1 MPGDDSAVSAT
12 APGTPGAGAGR
23 PVGRSAV
30 RRRVRRLIDGG
41 LLLQGGV
48 QGSPVL
54 RLFARW
60 VRRPLLPAVRLW
72 RRNIQLK
79 VVATTLLMSLGV
91 VLLLGFVVIGQVRN
105 GLLDA
110 KVKGAESQATG
121 GFRVAETLARSAG
134 EGTSDGNA
142 RDGLP
147 RQNSAIW
154 LNDLVQQMSASGQ
167 GAFHVVTLNPPGEG
181 GNVSARAPRGS
192 GNVDAPA
199 SVPLTLREGVDDNT
213 GPSRSYTRIIYSDG
227 RPSQPGLAIGTQ
239 LSTPQSDRY
248 ELYYLFPLAQE
259 EKSLSLVKTT
269 LATAG
274 LFVVVLLGAIA
285 WLVVRQVV
293 TPVRMAAGIAERLSA
308 GRLQERMKVTG
319 EDDIAR
325 LGEAFNKMAQNL
337 QLKIQ
342 QLEALSRMQRR
353 FVSDVSHELRTP
365 LTTVRMAADVIHE
378 ARVDFDP
385 VTARSAELLADQLD
399 RFESLLADL
408 LEISRF
414 DAGAAALE
422 AEPID
427 LREVVR
433 RVVGGA
439 EPLAERKGTR
449 IRVVGDQQPVIAEAD
464 TRRVE
469 RVLRNLVVNA
479 VEHGEGRDVVVRL
492 ATAGGAVAVA
502 VRDYGVGLKPGEATR
517 VFSRFWRADPARART
532 TGGTG
537 LGLSIALEDARLHGG
552 WLQAWGEPGGGSQF
566 RLTLPRTADEAL
578 RGSPIPLEPEDSRRN
593 RDAAQGPPP
602 PPADGSAVTVPAQ
615 LSAAARAVPAPATG
629 RRDPAAGLHSRPGAP
644 RSAASTVPPRAG
656 GPGRSPLPQQGGSTT
671 GTTPVVDPAA
681 LPSNGSRV
689 VPRRDGTG
697 PASATHGEATE
708 DVTTLCGP
716 GTTSGARR
724 PHTPG
729 DGTGPAAAPDTGA
742 RDGRG
747 VRKGHGDG
755 RDDGRGAGRG
765 AGDVDGDVG
774 EDVDGRD
781 DGSGHEHVG
790 GHGDRHVGGRRDL
803 GGRVDAD
810 RHRGGDRSAGGDR
823 GTGGAGDRTGAPG
836 TSAALTG
843 TTGDRPGNEREEPR
857 G

>member
-1 MPGDDSAVSAT
+1 MARDSAASG
-12 APGTPGAGAGR
+12 PGRPGARPGR
-23 PVGRSAV
+23 PVGLRTTGTGWEG
-30 RRRVRRLIDGG
+30 LFEGG
-41 LLLQGGV
+41 LLQGGV

-54 RLFARW
+54 RLVMRW
-60 VRRPLLPAVRLW
+60 VRRPLLPVMRLW

-79 VVATTLLMSLGV
+79 IVATTLLMSLGV

-110 KVKGAESQATG
+110 KVKASQSQAVGGFTVAGQKADSAASASGGDDNAGTG
-121 GFRVAETLARSAG
+121 GNPV
-134 EGTSDGNA
+134 
-142 RDGLP
+142 
-147 RQNSAIW
+147 QNVRGWMS
-154 LNDLVQQMSASGQ
+154 DLVESLSSGGQ
-167 GAFHVVTLNPPGEG
+167 GAFDVVTLSTTAADNDNRGLGPRASG
-181 GNVSARAPRGS
+181 G
-192 GNVDAPA
+192 VDPSP
-199 SVPLTLREGVDDNT
+199 SVPEALRKRLDAGLGVAQ
-213 GPSRSYTRIIYSDG
+213 SYTRIVYTDTG
-227 RPSQPGLAIGTQ
+227 RQPQPALIIGKQINDPNGDPYQ
-239 LSTPQSDRY
+239 LY
-248 ELYYLFPLAQE
+248 FLFPLTQE
-259 EKSLSLVKTT
+259 EKSLSLVKGT

-342 QLEALSRMQRR
+342 QLEDLSRMQRR

-378 ARVDFDP
+378 ARADFDP

-427 LREVVR
+427 LRDVVR
-433 RVVGGA
+433 RVVSGA

-449 IRVVGDQQPVIAEAD
+449 VRVVGDQQPVVAEAD
-464 TRRVE
+464 ARRVE

-479 VEHGEGRDVVVRL
+479 VEHGEGKDVVVRL
-492 ATAGGAVAVA
+492 AAAGGAVAVA

-566 RLTLPRTADEAL
+566 RLTLPRTADEPL
-578 RGSPIPLEPEDSRRN
+578 RGSPIPLEPKDSRRN
-593 RDAAQGPPP
+593 RGLNDAGLNDSGL
-602 PPADGSAVTVPAQ
+602 DGSGLPRGGSGKQAVVPGQATRESVP
-615 LSAAARAVPAPATG
+615 SAAPIAPRHAPATPTA
-629 RRDPAAGLHSRPGAP
+629 DP
-644 RSAASTVPPRAG
+644 T
-656 GPGRSPLPQQGGSTT
+656 
-671 GTTPVVDPAA
+671 A
-681 LPSNGSRV
+681 LPGSGARV
-689 VPRRDGTG
+689 VPRQVGRSRRQDDSTPRPSQDGGG
-697 PASATHGEATE
+697 PDEREQGEA
-708 DVTTLCGP
+708 
-716 GTTSGARR
+716 
-724 PHTPG
+724 
-729 DGTGPAAAPDTGA
+729 
-742 RDGRG
+742 
-747 VRKGHGDG
+747 
-755 RDDGRGAGRG
+755 
-765 AGDVDGDVG
+765 
-774 EDVDGRD
+774 
-781 DGSGHEHVG
+781 
-790 GHGDRHVGGRRDL
+790 VGGR
-803 GGRVDAD
+803 
-810 RHRGGDRSAGGDR
+810 
-823 GTGGAGDRTGAPG
+823 
-836 TSAALTG
+836 
-843 TTGDRPGNEREEPR
+843 
-857 G
+857 

>member
-1 MPGDDSAVSAT
+1 MSQDSAAT
-12 APGTPGAGAGR
+12 APGRTGTRRER
-23 PVGRSAV
+23 PVGRKTAGS
-30 RRRVRRLIDGG
+30 RWGRFLEGG
-41 LLLQGGV
+41 LLQGGV

-54 RLFARW
+54 RLLLRW
-60 VRRPLLPAVRLW
+60 VRRPLLPVMRLW
-72 RRNIQLK
+72 RRNIQLR
-79 VVATTLLMSLGV
+79 VVVSTLVMSLGV

-110 KVKGAESQATG
+110 KVKASQSQATG
-121 GFRVAETLARSAG
+121 GFAAAKQRADEFAAGSADDGAAADERS
-134 EGTSDGNA
+134 
-142 RDGLP
+142 
-147 RQNSAIW
+147 RQNVIQW
-154 LNDLVQQMSASGQ
+154 MSDTVSSLSSGGQ
-167 GAFHVVTLNPPGEG
+167 GAFEVVTLPAAAGSETG
-181 GNVSARAPRGS
+181 GRGRRAS
-192 GNVDAPA
+192 GGVDPTA
-199 SVPLTLREGVDDNT
+199 SVPEALRERIDGATGVFQ
-213 GPSRSYTRIIYSDG
+213 SYTRIVYQPSAHKE
-227 RPSQPGLAIGTQ
+227 SQPGLVIGKQ
-239 LSTPQSDRY
+239 VSDPNGDQY
-248 ELYYLFPLAQE
+248 QLYYLFPLTQE

-337 QLKIQ
+337 QVKIQ
-342 QLEALSRMQRR
+342 QLEDLSRMQRR

-378 ARVDFDP
+378 AREDFDP

-433 RVVGGA
+433 RVVSGA

-449 IRVVGDQQPVIAEAD
+449 IRVAGDQQPVVAEAD

-479 VEHGEGRDVVVRL
+479 VEHGEGRDVVVKL
-492 ATAGGAVAVA
+492 AAAGGAVAVA

-566 RLTLPRTADEAL
+566 RLTLPRTADEPL
-578 RGSPIPLEPEDSRRN
+578 RGSPIPLEPKDSRRN
-593 RDAAQGPPP
+593 RGLDDAGLPS
-602 PPADGSAVTVPAQ
+602 GGKSATVPAQ
-615 LSAAARAVPAPATG
+615 PQGEQGPLRPARDPIGPRQSAAPKA
-629 RRDPAAGLHSRPGAP
+629 DP
-644 RSAASTVPPRAG
+644 T
-656 GPGRSPLPQQGGSTT
+656 
-671 GTTPVVDPAA
+671 A
-681 LPSNGSRV
+681 LPGNGARV
-689 VPRRDGTG
+689 VPR
-697 PASATHGEATE
+697 PASGTRRLDDTIGEQ
-708 DVTTLCGP
+708 P
-716 GTTSGARR
+716 GERAV
-724 PHTPG
+724 PG
-729 DGTGPAAAPDTGA
+729 E
-742 RDGRG
+742 
-747 VRKGHGDG
+747 
-755 RDDGRGAGRG
+755 GAGKAEESEKQGETTRG
-765 AGDVDGDVG
+765 
-774 EDVDGRD
+774 R
-781 DGSGHEHVG
+781 
-790 GHGDRHVGGRRDL
+790 
-803 GGRVDAD
+803 
-810 RHRGGDRSAGGDR
+810 
-823 GTGGAGDRTGAPG
+823 
-836 TSAALTG
+836 
-843 TTGDRPGNEREEPR
+843 
-857 G
+857 

>member
-1 MPGDDSAVSAT
+1 MPGDSAAS
-12 APGTPGAGAGR
+12 APGRSGDRPER
-23 PVGRSAV
+23 PVGGKRLGT
-30 RRRVRRLIDGG
+30 RWRRLFEGG
-41 LLLQGGV
+41 LLQGGV

-54 RLFARW
+54 RLFMRW
-60 VRRPLLPAVRLW
+60 VRRPLLPVMRLW

-79 VVATTLLMSLGV
+79 VVVTTLLMSLGV

-110 KVKGAESQATG
+110 KVKASQSQATG
-121 GFRVAETLARSAG
+121 GFAVAKQKADEAGTGTGDTAETADGRQSQNL
-134 EGTSDGNA
+134 TSWM
-142 RDGLP
+142 
-147 RQNSAIW
+147 S
-154 LNDLVQQMSASGQ
+154 DLVESLSSGGQ
-167 GAFHVVTLNPPGEG
+167 GAFDVVTLPAGDNNSG
-181 GNVSARAPRGS
+181 GGRTRAS
-192 GNVDAPA
+192 GQVDPTA
-199 SVPLTLREGVDDNT
+199 SVPDDLRARINGNT
-213 GPSRSYTRIIYSDG
+213 TAAQSYTRIIYTDDKE
-227 RPSQPGLAIGTQ
+227 SQPALVIGKQ
-239 LSTPQSDRY
+239 VNDPNNQPY
-248 ELYYLFPLAQE
+248 ELYYLFPLTQE
-259 EKSLSLVKTT
+259 EKSLSLVKGT

-342 QLEALSRMQRR
+342 QLEDLSRMQRR

-378 ARVDFDP
+378 AREDFDP

-433 RVVGGA
+433 RVVSGA
-439 EPLAERKGTR
+439 APLAERKGTH
-449 IRVVGDQQPVIAEAD
+449 IRVVGDLQPVVAEAD
-464 TRRVE
+464 ARRVE

-479 VEHGEGRDVVVRL
+479 VEHGEGKDVVVKL
-492 ATAGGAVAVA
+492 AAAGGAVAVA

-566 RLTLPRTADEAL
+566 RLTLPRTADEPL
-578 RGSPIPLEPEDSRRN
+578 RGSPIPLEPKDSRRN
-593 RDAAQGPPP
+593 RGLGEAGLPSGGEDKRA
-602 PPADGSAVTVPAQ
+602 TVPVQ
-615 LSAAARAVPAPATG
+615 PGGQAPPLAPMTQ
-629 RRDPAAGLHSRPGAP
+629 RMTTTAPTADP
-644 RSAASTVPPRAG
+644 T
-656 GPGRSPLPQQGGSTT
+656 
-671 GTTPVVDPAA
+671 A
-681 LPSNGSRV
+681 LPGSGARV
-689 VPRRDGTG
+689 VPRPVQGVRRQEGPPETG
-697 PASATHGEATE
+697 QAGGADRADESNKPGEAF
-708 DVTTLCGP
+708 
-716 GTTSGARR
+716 R
-724 PHTPG
+724 
-729 DGTGPAAAPDTGA
+729 
-742 RDGRG
+742 GR
-747 VRKGHGDG
+747 
-755 RDDGRGAGRG
+755 
-765 AGDVDGDVG
+765 
-774 EDVDGRD
+774 
-781 DGSGHEHVG
+781 
-790 GHGDRHVGGRRDL
+790 
-803 GGRVDAD
+803 
-810 RHRGGDRSAGGDR
+810 
-823 GTGGAGDRTGAPG
+823 
-836 TSAALTG
+836 
-843 TTGDRPGNEREEPR
+843 
-857 G
+857 

>member
-1 MPGDDSAVSAT
+1 MSGDSAAP
-12 APGTPGAGAGR
+12 APGRPGGRPER
-23 PVGRSAV
+23 PVGRKPAGS
-30 RRRVRRLIDGG
+30 RWGRLFEGG
-41 LLLQGGV
+41 LLEGGV
-48 QGSPVL
+48 QGSPVI
-54 RLFARW
+54 RLFMRW
-60 VRRPLLPAVRLW
+60 VRRPLLPVMRLW

-110 KVKGAESQATG
+110 KVKASQSQATG
-121 GFRVAETLARSAG
+121 GFAVAKQQAEEAVSVTGDEESA
-134 EGTSDGNA
+134 A
-142 RDGLP
+142 
-147 RQNSAIW
+147 
-154 LNDLVQQMSASGQ
+154 
-167 GAFHVVTLNPPGEG
+167 
-181 GNVSARAPRGS
+181 
-192 GNVDAPA
+192 
-199 SVPLTLREGVDDNT
+199 
-213 GPSRSYTRIIYSDG
+213 DG
-227 RPSQPGLAIGTQ
+227 RPSQSVIQWMSDLVESLSSGGQGAFDVVTLPAGDASGSGRGPRASGQVNPTASVPAALRERIDQNTSAAQSYTRIVYDTDKASQPALVIGKQ
-239 LSTPQSDRY
+239 VNDPNREPYQ
-248 ELYYLFPLAQE
+248 LYYLFPLTQE
-259 EKSLSLVKTT
+259 EKSLSLVKGT

-337 QLKIQ
+337 QLKIS
-342 QLEALSRMQRR
+342 QLEDLSRMQRR

-378 ARVDFDP
+378 AREDFDP

-433 RVVGGA
+433 RVVSGA

-449 IRVVGDQQPVIAEAD
+449 IRITGDQQPVVAEAD
-464 TRRVE
+464 ARRVE

-492 ATAGGAVAVA
+492 AAAGGAVAVA

-566 RLTLPRTADEAL
+566 RLTLPRTADEPL
-578 RGSPIPLEPEDSRRN
+578 RGSPIPLEPKDSRRN
-593 RDAAQGPPP
+593 RGLDDAGLPS
-602 PPADGSAVTVPAQ
+602 GGRHGGKSATVP
-615 LSAAARAVPAPATG
+615 G
-629 RRDPAAGLHSRPGAP
+629 RQPG
-644 RSAASTVPPRAG
+644 AG
-656 GPGRSPLPQQGGSTT
+656 GPGRDPFALPPTAVTPTADPTALPGNGARVVARTGSTRMTPGSPAEDGTPHGGGTDDGAAARPASRGEPDSGAEGPGGGSAPR
-671 GTTPVVDPAA
+671 GVD
-681 LPSNGSRV
+681 
-689 VPRRDGTG
+689 RDGE
-697 PASATHGEATE
+697 AS
-708 DVTTLCGP
+708 
-716 GTTSGARR
+716 R
-724 PHTPG
+724 
-729 DGTGPAAAPDTGA
+729 
-742 RDGRG
+742 GR
-747 VRKGHGDG
+747 
-755 RDDGRGAGRG
+755 
-765 AGDVDGDVG
+765 
-774 EDVDGRD
+774 
-781 DGSGHEHVG
+781 
-790 GHGDRHVGGRRDL
+790 
-803 GGRVDAD
+803 
-810 RHRGGDRSAGGDR
+810 
-823 GTGGAGDRTGAPG
+823 
-836 TSAALTG
+836 
-843 TTGDRPGNEREEPR
+843 
-857 G
+857 

>member
-1 MPGDDSAVSAT
+1 MSEDSAAS
-12 APGTPGAGAGR
+12 APGRSGARPER
-23 PVGRSAV
+23 PVGRGTAGS
-30 RRRVRRLIDGG
+30 RWGRLFEGG
-41 LLLQGGV
+41 LLQGGV

-54 RLFARW
+54 RLFMRW
-60 VRRPLLPAVRLW
+60 IRRPLLPVMRLW
-72 RRNIQLK
+72 RRNIQLR

-110 KVKGAESQATG
+110 KVKASQSQAGG
-121 GFRVAETLARSAG
+121 GFAVAKQKADEAAGGTGTAPVSGDDTET
-134 EGTSDGNA
+134 TDG
-142 RDGLP
+142 
-147 RQNSAIW
+147 RQSQNVIQWMS
-154 LNDLVQQMSASGQ
+154 DLVESLASGGA
-167 GAFHVVTLNPPGEG
+167 GAFDVVTLPVGDDSG
-181 GNVSARAPRGS
+181 GGRSPRGS
-192 GNVDAPA
+192 GYVNPSS
-199 SVPLTLREGVDDNT
+199 SVPAELRDRVNSST
-213 GPSRSYTRIIYSDG
+213 TAAQSYTRIVYSTAKESQPALVIGKQVNDPNG
-227 RPSQPGLAIGTQ
+227 RP
-239 LSTPQSDRY
+239 Y
-248 ELYYLFPLAQE
+248 ELYYLFPLTQE
-259 EKSLSLVKTT
+259 EKSLSLVKGT

-337 QLKIQ
+337 QVKIQ
-342 QLEALSRMQRR
+342 QMEDLSRMQRR

-378 ARVDFDP
+378 AREDFDP

-427 LREVVR
+427 LRDVVR

-449 IRVVGDQQPVIAEAD
+449 IRVKGDQQPVVAEAD
-464 TRRVE
+464 ARRVE

-492 ATAGGAVAVA
+492 AAAGGAVAVA

-566 RLTLPRTADEAL
+566 RLTLPRTADEPL
-578 RGSPIPLEPEDSRRN
+578 RGSPIPLEPKDSRRN
-593 RDAAQGPPP
+593 RGLDDAGLSR
-602 PPADGSAVTVPAQ
+602 GSEEKRATVPVQ
-615 LSAAARAVPAPATG
+615 PGGGQVPPLPARASGLATVTPA
-629 RRDPAAGLHSRPGAP
+629 
-644 RSAASTVPPRAG
+644 
-656 GPGRSPLPQQGGSTT
+656 
-671 GTTPVVDPAA
+671 VDPSA
-681 LPSNGSRV
+681 LPGNGNGARV
-689 VPRRDGTG
+689 VPR
-697 PASATHGEATE
+697 PAG
-708 DVTTLCGP
+708 
-716 GTTSGARR
+716 GARR
-724 PHTPG
+724 PE
-729 DGTGPAAAPDTGA
+729 DRRGPQRAADT
-742 RDGRG
+742 D
-747 VRKGHGDG
+747 
-755 RDDGRGAGRG
+755 AGRPEP
-765 AGDVDGDVG
+765 AGPEDATEPG
-774 EDVDGRD
+774 EAFRGR
-781 DGSGHEHVG
+781 
-790 GHGDRHVGGRRDL
+790 
-803 GGRVDAD
+803 
-810 RHRGGDRSAGGDR
+810 
-823 GTGGAGDRTGAPG
+823 
-836 TSAALTG
+836 
-843 TTGDRPGNEREEPR
+843 
-857 G
+857 

>member
-1 MPGDDSAVSAT
+1 MSGDSAAS
-12 APGTPGAGAGR
+12 APGRSGTRAGR
-23 PVGRSAV
+23 PVGRKAAGSRWA
-30 RRRVRRLIDGG
+30 RFFGNG
-41 LLLQGGV
+41 LLRGGV

-54 RLFARW
+54 RLFMRW
-60 VRRPLLPAVRLW
+60 VRRPLLPVMRLW

-79 VVATTLLMSLGV
+79 VVVTTLLMSLGV

-110 KVKGAESQATG
+110 KVKASQSQATG
-121 GFRVAETLARSAG
+121 GFAAAKQRAEEAASGAAVDDAAD
-134 EGTSDGNA
+134 EDGQSS
-142 RDGLP
+142 
-147 RQNSAIW
+147 QNVIQWMS
-154 LNDLVQQMSASGQ
+154 DLVTSLSSGGQ
-167 GAFHVVTLNPPGEG
+167 GAFDVVTLPAGDDTGGGRGPRASGGVNP
-181 GNVSARAPRGS
+181 NK
-192 GNVDAPA
+192 
-199 SVPLTLREGVDDNT
+199 SVPEDLRERVT
-213 GPSRSYTRIIYSDG
+213 GNPGAWQSYTRIIYG
-227 RPSQPGLAIGTQ
+227 PGKESQPALIIGKQ
-239 LSTPQSDRY
+239 VNDPNNDPYQ
-248 ELYYLFPLAQE
+248 LYYLFPLTQE
-259 EKSLSLVKTT
+259 EKSLSLVKGT

-342 QLEALSRMQRR
+342 QLEDLSRMQRR

-378 ARVDFDP
+378 AREDFDP

-449 IRVVGDQQPVIAEAD
+449 IRITGDQQPVVAEAD
-464 TRRVE
+464 ARRVE

-479 VEHGEGRDVVVRL
+479 VEHGEGKDVVVKL
-492 ATAGGAVAVA
+492 AAAGGAVAVA
-502 VRDYGVGLKPGEATR
+502 VRDYGVGLKPGEAAR

-566 RLTLPRTADEAL
+566 RLTLPRTADEPL
-578 RGSPIPLEPEDSRRN
+578 RGSPIPLEPKDSRRN
-593 RDAAQGPPP
+593 RGLDDAGLPR
-602 PPADGSAVTVPAQ
+602 GGEKSATVPAQ
-615 LSAAARAVPAPATG
+615 T
-629 RRDPAAGLHSRPGAP
+629 
-644 RSAASTVPPRAG
+644 TAG
-656 GPGRSPLPQQGGSTT
+656 GPVRPLDAIGPRLAAVAPTA
-671 GTTPVVDPAA
+671 DPTA
-681 LPSNGSRV
+681 LPGNGARV
-689 VPRRDGTG
+689 VSRPVG
-697 PASATHGEATE
+697 
-708 DVTTLCGP
+708 
-716 GTTSGARR
+716 GARR
-724 PHTPG
+724 PDETAPG
-729 DGTGPAAAPDTGA
+729 PGA
-742 RDGRG
+742 RRPS
-747 VRKGHGDG
+747 
-755 RDDGRGAGRG
+755 
-765 AGDVDGDVG
+765 DVEPD
-774 EDVDGRD
+774 E
-781 DGSGHEHVG
+781 S
-790 GHGDRHVGGRRDL
+790 
-803 GGRVDAD
+803 
-810 RHRGGDRSAGGDR
+810 
-823 GTGGAGDRTGAPG
+823 
-836 TSAALTG
+836 
-843 TTGDRPGNEREEPR
+843 NE
-857 G
+857 

>member
-1 MPGDDSAVSAT
+1 MSRDSAASAP
-12 APGTPGAGAGR
+12 AEQGDRSGR
-23 PVGRSAV
+23 PVGRKMTGS
-30 RRRVRRLIDGG
+30 RWERFFEGG
-41 LLLQGGV
+41 LLQGGV

-54 RLFARW
+54 RLLIRW
-60 VRRPLLPAVRLW
+60 VRRPLLPVMRLW

-79 VVATTLLMSLGV
+79 IVATTLLMSMGV

-110 KVKGAESQATG
+110 KVKASQSQATG
-121 GFRVAETLARSAG
+121 GFSVAKQKADSAATANG
-134 EGTSDGNA
+134 DDGTGADGRPSKNVS
-142 RDGLP
+142 
-147 RQNSAIW
+147 QW
-154 LNDLVQQMSASGQ
+154 MTDLVVSLSSGGQ
-167 GAFHVVTLNPPGEG
+167 GAFDVVTLNSAASGG
-181 GNVSARAPRGS
+181 GNAGLAPRYS
-192 GNVDAPA
+192 DQVDPTV
-199 SVPLTLREGVDDNT
+199 SVPEDLRARVDRT
-213 GPSRSYTRIIYSDG
+213 TAAAQSYTRVVYKDG
-227 RPSQPGLAIGTQ
+227 RESQPALVIGKQ
-239 LSTPQSDRY
+239 VNDPNGDAYQ
-248 ELYYLFPLAQE
+248 LYYLFPLTQE
-259 EKSLSLVKTT
+259 EKSLSLVKGT

-342 QLEALSRMQRR
+342 QLEDLSRMQRR

-365 LTTVRMAADVIHE
+365 LTTVRMAADVIHD

-399 RFESLLADL
+399 RFETLLADL

-422 AEPID
+422 ADAID

-449 IRVVGDQQPVIAEAD
+449 IRIKGDQQPLIAEAD
-464 TRRVE
+464 ARRVE

-479 VEHGEGRDVVVRL
+479 VEHGEGKDVVVKL
-492 ATAGGAVAVA
+492 AAAGGAVAIA

-566 RLTLPRTADEAL
+566 RLTLPRTADEPL
-578 RGSPIPLEPEDSRRN
+578 RGSPIPLEPKDSRRN
-593 RDAAQGPPP
+593 RGLDDAGLPHGGGAKL
-602 PPADGSAVTVPAQ
+602 ATVPVQ
-615 LSAAARAVPAPATG
+615 Q
-629 RRDPAAGLHSRPGAP
+629 PGAATP
-644 RSAASTVPPRAG
+644 PIPPRGAMTPRLAG
-656 GPGRSPLPQQGGSTT
+656 ASPTA
-671 GTTPVVDPAA
+671 DPTA
-681 LPSNGSRV
+681 LPGNGARV
-689 VPRRDGTG
+689 VPRPAGALRRQEETSGTGRERTARERGRDGETPEELG
-697 PASATHGEATE
+697 HGEAF
-708 DVTTLCGP
+708 
-716 GTTSGARR
+716 R
-724 PHTPG
+724 
-729 DGTGPAAAPDTGA
+729 
-742 RDGRG
+742 GR
-747 VRKGHGDG
+747 
-755 RDDGRGAGRG
+755 
-765 AGDVDGDVG
+765 
-774 EDVDGRD
+774 
-781 DGSGHEHVG
+781 
-790 GHGDRHVGGRRDL
+790 
-803 GGRVDAD
+803 
-810 RHRGGDRSAGGDR
+810 
-823 GTGGAGDRTGAPG
+823 
-836 TSAALTG
+836 
-843 TTGDRPGNEREEPR
+843 
-857 G
+857 